1 VRLAGQLR
9 ELQNLVERSVILS
22 PGRVLQIAVPEV
34 VPHSGGR
41 GPKDEDSERARILD
55 ALRVAGGKISGA
67 GGAAAR
73 LGLIRNTPYSRM
85 KKLNIERQ

>member
-1 VRLAGQLR
+1 
-9 ELQNLVERSVILS
+9 LQHLVERSVILS

-34 VPHSGGR
+34 VPDSGGR
-41 GPKDEDSERARILD
+41 VRKDEDSERARILD

-73 LGLIRNTPYSRM
+73 LGLMRSTLYSRM
-85 KKLNIERQ
+85 KKLNIERQYR